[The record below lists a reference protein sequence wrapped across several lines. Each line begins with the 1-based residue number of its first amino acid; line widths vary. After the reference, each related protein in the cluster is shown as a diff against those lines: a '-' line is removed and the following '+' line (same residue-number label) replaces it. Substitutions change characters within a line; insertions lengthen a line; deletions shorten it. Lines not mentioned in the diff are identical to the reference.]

1 MNRHDD
7 DRLDQLLERARPY
20 DPSTAPGVRAAVDE
34 LVARTQPARLARR
47 RALAFGA
54 GLGALALSFMAGAT
68 AYADDLRLSIVVAG
82 GDGSSTAECTQITL
96 YERDVEARP
105 VDGGEVITITVVES
119 EHKVLEVTVN
129 GEVVAV
135 DSSGCDA

>member
-54 GLGALALSFMAGAT
+54 GFGALALSFMAGAT
-68 AYADDLRLSIVVAG
+68 AYADDLRLSIVAG
-82 GDGSSTAECTQITL
+82 GDGADAAECTRITV
-96 YERDVEARP
+96 YEREVEARP
-105 VDGGEVITITVVES
+105 VDGGEVITITVIES
-119 EHKVLEVTVN
+119 EDEVLEVTVN

>member
-1 MNRHDD
+1 MNRDD

-34 LVARTQPARLARR
+34 LLARTQPARLARR
-47 RALAFGA
+47 RVLAFGA
-54 GLGALALSFMAGAT
+54 GFGALALSFMAGAT
-68 AYADDLRLSIVVAG
+68 AYADDLRLSIFAG
-82 GDGSSTAECTQITL
+82 GDGSDAAECTQITL

-119 EHKVLEVTVN
+119 EHEVLEVTVN
-129 GEVVAV
+129 GEVVTV